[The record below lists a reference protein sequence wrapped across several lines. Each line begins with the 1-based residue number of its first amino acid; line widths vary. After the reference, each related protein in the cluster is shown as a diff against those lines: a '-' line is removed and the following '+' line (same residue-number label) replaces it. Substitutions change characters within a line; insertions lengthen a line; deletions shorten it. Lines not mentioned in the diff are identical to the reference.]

1 MYSSCKSESAAG
13 SLLAEVVSLKSVGER
28 GGEVS
33 VGRDLAFR
41 NLSQQSAERFG
52 EVRNVRLD
60 DRFWNWRQS
69 APAENLF
76 WATE

>member
-1 MYSSCKSESAAG
+1 MIGQVLADPASRSSG
-13 SLLAEVVSLKSVGER
+13 PER